1 MSIMY
6 KISAGLARLCFN
18 AFANYEVVGKEAI
31 PPGGPLIVVSNHL
44 SNADPAVVAASLTR
58 RSFFFGKKELFT
70 KWWASVMLRS
80 WGVYP
85 LDRDGRDTG
94 VLLRML
100 RLLDQDKVITMF
112 PEGARS
118 LDVQLNKASPGTA
131 YIALKSQAPVL
142 PIGIVGT
149 EKIRGFWRVGAPFCP
164 IKVHIGDPF
173 TLPFIEGKP
182 SRELLQHLA
191 DTIMYRISAL
201 LPPEYRGYYQ
211 FENDRTAV
219 PLEKK

>member
-18 AFANYEVVGKEAI
+18 AFANYEVVGHEAI

-100 RLLDQDKVITMF
+100 RLLHEDKVITMF

-118 LDVQLNKASPGTA
+118 LDAQLNKASPGTA
-131 YIALKSQAPVL
+131 YIALKSQAPIL

-149 EKIRGFWRVGAPFCP
+149 EKIRGLWRVGAPFCP

-173 TLPFIEGKP
+173 TLPFIDGKP
-182 SRELLQHLA
+182 SRELLQHLV

-211 FENDRTAV
+211 FENSRTVV
-219 PLEKK
+219 PRDKN